1 MTPFAL
7 GAIAASL
14 TMVAAP
20 FVTPVDRPISG
31 RSVAVSPADRAM
43 WPLPAPTVLTP
54 FDDPLPYAP
63 GHRGLDL
70 AAHVGQT
77 VTSALPG
84 RVTVAG
90 MVAGRPV
97 VVVEHG
103 DGIRTTYLPV
113 QPSVAVGQ
121 HVRAGDPIGSVV
133 ASGHCEVT
141 MCVHW
146 GARIENEYIDPA
158 SLLPLVTGPIVLL
171 PEP

>member
-1 MTPFAL
+1 MTPLAF
-7 GAIAASL
+7 GVIAASL
-14 TMVAAP
+14 TVIAAP
-20 FVTPVDRPISG
+20 FVTPVDGATSG
-31 RSVAVSPADRAM
+31 RSIAASPAHQGL

-54 FDDPLPYAP
+54 FDDPPPYAA
-63 GHRGLDL
+63 GHRGVDL

-77 VTSALPG
+77 VTASLPG

-90 MVAGRPV
+90 MVAGHPV

-113 QPSVAVGQ
+113 QPSVSVDE
-121 HVRAGDPIGSVV
+121 HVEAGDPIGSVV
-133 ASGHCEVT
+133 ASGHCQAF

-146 GARIENEYIDPA
+146 GARVGNEYIDPI
-158 SLLPLVTGPIVLL
+158 SLLPVVAGPIVLL